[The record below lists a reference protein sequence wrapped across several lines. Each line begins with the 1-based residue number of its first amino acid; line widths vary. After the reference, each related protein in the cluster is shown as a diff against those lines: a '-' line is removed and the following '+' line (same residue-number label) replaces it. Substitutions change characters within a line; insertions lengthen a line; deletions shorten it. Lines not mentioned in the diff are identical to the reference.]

1 MGQENNTQY
10 EINSV
15 GLEGS
20 KITEVQ
26 LCDSSKISTID
37 PQVKV
42 GGSPKRKFSS
52 HYKQQIISAY
62 NDCNS
67 SLERGALLRKEGL
80 YSSHITK
87 WRQLFL
93 SDDNDTKKGSNK
105 TLRNEHLVAEVEQLK
120 KKLAQAQ
127 AIIDLQKKVSELL
140 GTHILS
146 HDSSEEN

>member
-10 EINSV
+10 ELNSV

-52 HYKQQIISAY
+52 HYKQQII
-62 NDCNS
+62 
-67 SLERGALLRKEGL
+67 LGM
-80 YSSHITK
+80 
-87 WRQLFL
+87 QLTNLPTTCSVWYYEYLPCKFGRI
-93 SDDNDTKKGSNK
+93 DGSFSN
-105 TLRNEHLVAEVEQLK
+105 
-120 KKLAQAQ
+120 
-127 AIIDLQKKVSELL
+127 
-140 GTHILS
+140 
-146 HDSSEEN
+146 